1 MSEQLSYKDLERK
14 IEYQDMYIEQLHH
27 VIAGLKRN
35 RFGKKSEGFENPF
48 QALLPFQI
56 DVTIKDRP
64 IARN

>member
-14 IEYQDMYIEQLHH
+14 IKYLAMYPGYLHH
-27 VIAGLKRN
+27 VIEGSKRN
-35 RFGKKSEGFENPF
+35 RFGTKSEGFENPF
-48 QALLPFQI
+48 QALLPFRI